1 MNNPTI
7 SRLRHDIDSGR
18 TGDKIPV
25 VDPAA
30 APLGTD
36 EEAAGTPVPPE
47 AVAQAHRYETSGPKS
62 TGLGNPKPASVAVRA
77 IGFAAAA
84 VAAAVVLIGGALM
97 LIGE

>member
-1 MNNPTI
+1 MNNPTM
-7 SRLRHDIDSGR
+7 SRLRHDIDSGK

-25 VDPAA
+25 EDPAA

-47 AVAQAHRYETSGPKS
+47 AVAQAHKYETSGPKS
-62 TGLGNPKPASVAVRA
+62 TGLGQPAPAGVAMRA
-77 IGFAAAA
+77 LAFAGAA
-84 VAAAVVLIGGALM
+84 VVAAVVLIGAALF